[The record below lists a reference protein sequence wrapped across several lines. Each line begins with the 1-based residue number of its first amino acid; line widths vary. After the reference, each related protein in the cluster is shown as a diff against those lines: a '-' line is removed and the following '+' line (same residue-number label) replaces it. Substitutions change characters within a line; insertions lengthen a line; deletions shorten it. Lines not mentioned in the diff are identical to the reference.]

1 MSVQLALNLLGLDG
15 YYMIGEPTNEKEYKS
30 MITMTNG
37 KTNNITWSQVQAALA
52 EGGVVPMHHL
62 RMERNIL
69 LSQTDW
75 VVTKALETNST
86 VSDEWKTYRQALRD
100 LPTKETKAKW
110 SEGVLSNVTFPTKPT
125 E

>member
-37 KTNNITWSQVQAALA
+37 KKNTISWSAVQKALD
-52 EGGVVPMHHL
+52 EGGAVPMHFL

-75 VVTKALETNST
+75 VVTKAFETNST
-86 VSDEWKTYRQALRD
+86 VPDEWKTYRQTLRD
-100 LPTKETKAKW
+100 LPSKQKKAKW